1 MVMLEIQ
8 LCGHWPDCIK
18 AEMNASAVQVLLRL
32 FTI

>member
-1 MVMLEIQ
+1 MVMLEIY

-18 AEMNASAVQVLLRL
+18 AEMNASAVQALVSL